1 MSRPKR
7 TSRILEKAEL
17 RSAGFKAID
26 SNMDFGDNCGL
37 QNLTQ
42 SIEQLRTM
50 LDGYNIALAMIDSSK
65 TKIDEMEKT
74 LDNLTDKIV
83 RGVAFK
89 YGKNS
94 SEYEMAG
101 GIRDSER
108 VRKTRLSRLLKASG
122 AKASDQNVKTV

>member
-1 MSRPKR
+1 MSRRKR
-7 TSRILEKAEL
+7 TSRVLEKAEL
-17 RSAGFKAID
+17 RSAGLKAID
-26 SNMDFGDNCGL
+26 SNMDFGNNCDL

-50 LDGYNIALAMIDSSK
+50 LDEYNTALAVIDSSK

-74 LDNLTDKIV
+74 LSNLTDKMV

-89 YGKNS
+89 YGKDS

-101 GIRDSER
+101 GVRDSER
-108 VRKTRLSRLLKASG
+108 IRKSRLSRLKAVAGEVSDEN
-122 AKASDQNVKTV
+122 AKTA